1 MEQSDDSLKGA
12 AFAPGNLNCS
22 PPFPRKLYAADIA
35 SFDLRLLHLFIF
47 ILIRFL
53 VKGQESY
60 TYANKL
66 LRLKS
71 SPGYIQI

>member
-35 SFDLRLLHLFIF
+35 SFDLRLLHLFLF
-47 ILIRFL
+47 
-53 VKGQESY
+53 
-60 TYANKL
+60 
-66 LRLKS
+66 
-71 SPGYIQI
+71 

>member
-22 PPFPRKLYAADIA
+22 PPFPRNLYAADIA

-53 VKGQESY
+53 VKG
-60 TYANKL
+60 
-66 LRLKS
+66 
-71 SPGYIQI
+71 